1 MVPTPTHAPGAQT
14 SSAQTKL
21 ARVMWVIGA
30 IALTLPLLSIWR
42 PDEVPV
48 SFKLLVTA
56 LLAVAALRPVAGLM
70 ALAVLG
76 PVVLPLIITIGQ
88 PPFGANESIEAM
100 VLGVL
105 AGIAWRWVVT
115 GPPAGG
121 RLARPSMLLAAVAAA
136 SAVTLLG
143 ALQLI
148 TEPLPTFLHTLWEH
162 LSRFYFYEAREFPA
176 WHEAAVWIE
185 ALLLAVIIERLV
197 HREPRSGQV
206 LAWTAVCGL
215 TLEAWFSLLRL
226 VEIANRNADP
236 VSAFWRH
243 ALTTRISPHFPDMNA
258 VGSLFAVGAAA
269 WVVVAIGP
277 KVARS
282 TRAVALFGAVVV
294 GAALWLTGS
303 RAALGATLV
312 TVAVVWLALRRPS
325 WRAVLAALLVT
336 VAAGAM
342 FVATNPSLAPRATA
356 GIAMKVR
363 IGMADIGARMVAD
376 HPWFGVGLAEF
387 SRQSTE
393 YADRNLVMLFPP
405 LMFGENAHNQ
415 LIQIAGELGGV
426 GLLAFLFYWSRVL
439 FPAFVSL
446 RAGGSSLWLWAF
458 TAGLCAFHLSALMG
472 HPFLTPYVVVMVFV
486 FVGIVSGLTPEPR
499 PSTHWWPR
507 VVVAAACI
515 ALAASVPTRI
525 RETAAAQGRLVI
537 GASPLAGEVDGIRYR
552 VASATST
559 WFVRA
564 PAKLITMPLRAS
576 ADSRASCTVQIH
588 MDGTPADHV
597 VVDGQAWRQVR
608 FVIEAIRE
616 VGSHRLDVIAS
627 GDGCV
632 LLVGQILRQ

>member
-1 MVPTPTHAPGAQT
+1 
-14 SSAQTKL
+14 
-21 ARVMWVIGA
+21 MWLMGA

-42 PDEVPV
+42 PDAVPFP
-48 SFKLLVTA
+48 FKVLVTA
-56 LLAVAALRPVAGLM
+56 LLAVAAIHPVAGLM

-105 AGIAWRWVVT
+105 AGIAWRWVVF

-121 RLARPSMLLAAVAAA
+121 RLARPSMLFAAVAAA

-143 ALQLI
+143 AQQLV
-148 TEPLPTFLHTLWEH
+148 TEPMPAFLQTLWKH
-162 LSRFYFYEAREFPA
+162 LSRFYFSEAREFPA

-185 ALLLAVIIERLV
+185 ALLLAVVIERVV
-197 HREPRSGQV
+197 HRAPRSGPM
-206 LAWTAVCGL
+206 LAWAALGGL
-215 TLEAWFSLLRL
+215 TLEACFSLLRL
-226 VEIANRNADP
+226 AEIANRNADP

-258 VGSLFAVGAAA
+258 VGSLFALGAAG
-269 WVVVAIGP
+269 WLVVAIGP
-277 KVARS
+277 KVSRS
-282 TRAVALFGAVVV
+282 TRAVAIAGAVML

-303 RAALGATLV
+303 RAALGATAITL
-312 TVAVVWLALRRPS
+312 AIVWLALRRPS
-325 WRAVLAALLVT
+325 WRLVLAALLVT
-336 VAAGAM
+336 LAAGAL
-342 FVATNPSLAPRATA
+342 FVRANPNLAPRATA

-363 IGMADIGARMVAD
+363 IGMADLGARMVAD

-393 YADRNLVMLFPP
+393 YADRDLMMLFPP

-426 GLLAFLFYWSRVL
+426 GLLAFLLYWSRVL
-439 FPAFVSL
+439 FPAIVSL
-446 RAGGSSLWLWAF
+446 RAGGTSLWLWAF

-472 HPFLTPYVVVMVFV
+472 HPFLTPYVVFMVFI
-486 FVGIVSGLTPEPR
+486 FVGLVSGLTPEPQR
-499 PSTHWWPR
+499 RTHWWPG
-507 VVVAAACI
+507 VVVAAAVI

-525 RETAAAQGRLVI
+525 GETAAAQGRLII
-537 GASPLAGEVDGIRYR
+537 GASPVAGEVDGIRYR

-576 ADSRASCTVQIH
+576 ADSRGPCTVQIN
-588 MDGTPADHV
+588 MDGTPANQT